1 MSSVGSRLRDERKRR
16 RMSQAEFAA
25 WGGVQKGAQVNYE
38 ADRRRPDAGY
48 LEQIAQHGV
57 DVNYVLTGAHLMR
70 GADFLT
76 QGVVVPFDAA
86 LMQSCVTAAVRQ
98 LAAGLPSA
106 DAERIARASVGLYE
120 LESAKKYGQGD
131 GDE

>member
-1 MSSVGSRLRDERKRR
+1 MALGL
-16 RMSQAEFAA
+16 SQAELGDLA
-25 WGGVQKGAQVNYE
+25 GVSRKSQMRYETGASSPSC
-38 ADRRRPDAGY
+38 DY
-48 LEQIAQHGV
+48 LTAIAQHGV
-57 DVNYVLTGAHLMR
+57 DVNYVLTGKRLMR

-98 LAAGLPSA
+98 LTGGLPPA

-120 LESAKKYGQGD
+120 LESAKKYGEGD